1 MWFGYVLAGAA
12 AVGWGLTYAI
22 DQKILGHISP
32 VTLLF
37 VQSAM
42 TTVLLLPLALLRV
55 GGGESLWSLELGRVN
70 WIYFIVAI
78 VVATLANLLILTSV
92 KLLGASTASI
102 FEIAYPFF
110 VVLFSFWLF
119 RSTPNIYFF
128 LGGGLIFL
136 GSLVIIKWA

>member
-1 MWFGYVLAGAA
+1 MMWFGYVLAGAA

-37 VQSAM
+37 VHSVFA
-42 TTVLLLPLALLRV
+42 TIILLPFVLLRV
-55 GGGESLWSLELGRVN
+55 GGGESLGALGRVN

-78 VVATLANLLILTSV
+78 VVAILANLLILSSI
-92 KLLGASTASI
+92 KLLGAPTASI

-110 VVLFSFWLF
+110 VVLFSFFLF

-128 LGGGLIFL
+128 LGGALIFL